1 MDKKPIK
8 IAIAN
13 PKGGVGKSTAAAN
26 LAATGAKAGLK
37 ALLIDLD
44 PQGSA
49 SDLSDISDD
58 QCHGFASQ
66 MFSEKPVIPSSLI
79 VNTAFGYD
87 IIPAGQ
93 DLISA
98 EDAIGKMPMGEQRLS
113 LLIESD
119 EGLRGYDL
127 ILIDTVGARWRLLTA
142 SLLAAD
148 EILIPARP
156 SRLSIKELPDLV
168 NLLEV
173 LNQFRGSR
181 PPISIRGLF
190 FSEVEERTKAAQICI
205 QDTTEDFQNVF
216 KVATTNIP
224 KSTVVEQ
231 AALLSQPVLEYDA
244 NCAASVSFRELFF
257 ELFPEFSS

>member
-1 MDKKPIK
+1 MSKPIK

-26 LAATGAKAGLK
+26 LAAAAAKASLK

-49 SDLSDISDD
+49 SDLSDISED
-58 QCHGFASQ
+58 QCNGFASQ
-66 MFSEKPVIPSSLI
+66 MFSEKPVTPSSLI
-79 VNTAFGYD
+79 INTAFGYD
-87 IIPAGQ
+87 IIPAGP

-113 LLIESD
+113 LLLESD
-119 EGLRGYDL
+119 EGLNGYDL
-127 ILIDTVGARWRLLTA
+127 VFIDTVGARWRLLTA

-148 EILIPARP
+148 EVLIPARP

-173 LNQFRGSR
+173 LNQFRGAR

-190 FSEVEERTKAAQICI
+190 FSEVEPRTKAAQICI
-205 QDTTEDFQNVF
+205 QETTEDFLNDF
-216 KVATTNIP
+216 KVAATHIP
-224 KSTVVEQ
+224 KSTIVEQ
-231 AALLSQPVLEYDA
+231 AALLSQPVLEYDSG
-244 NCAASVSFRELFF
+244 CAPAISFMELFF
-257 ELFPEFSS
+257 ELFPEFNR